1 MNNKIHKLFVLTNIL
16 FLSFSS
22 LLSAQSKYKIS
33 DSKEIQMKLSGT
45 STLHDW
51 EMNTKTVS
59 GDALFSFKNGN
70 INHLTA
76 LDNLNF
82 SLAVL
87 NLKSEN
93 KELDKN
99 AYKALKTDQYK
110 NISYKLTSSIV
121 TALTKNAYR
130 LKTQGNLTVA
140 GVTKEIIMDVICLV
154 KNNETIACNG
164 TYKLNMTDFK
174 VKPPSFMLGAMK
186 TGEIITLDFNIV
198 YKKLSGISNTN
209 TKLIKL

>member
-1 MNNKIHKLFVLTNIL
+1 MKNKIKQYIALTIA
-16 FLSFSS
+16 FYLSFCSV
-22 LLSAQSKYKIS
+22 LSAQTKYKIS
-33 DSKEIQMKLSGT
+33 DSKEIEMKLSGT

-59 GDALFSFKNGN
+59 GEAQFSFKNGN
-70 INHLTA
+70 VNQLTA

-87 NLKSEN
+87 NLKSDN

-99 AYKALKTDQYK
+99 AYKALKTKQYK

-121 TALTKNAYR
+121 TSLTKNTYS

-164 TYKLNMTDFK
+164 TYKLNMTDFN

-186 TGEIITLDFNIV
+186 TGEIITLDFTMV
-198 YKKLSGISNTN
+198 YQKLTGISTIN
-209 TKLIKL
+209 TKINK